1 MTDSSI
7 DAHDKQ
13 EHCAGCHAVI
23 PARAPGGQ
31 CPICLLRLAS
41 GSIPALGESEWD
53 DQLLDSVQ
61 VRKFGDY
68 DLRAEIARGG
78 MGVVYRAWQRSA
90 QREVALKMIVAGQLA
105 TPATVARFQNEAAAA
120 ARLAHPHIVPVYEF
134 GEIETQH
141 FFSMRYIAGG
151 RNIATWA
158 RALPAEERLPTI
170 ARTMSA
176 VARAVAFAHERG
188 VLHRDLKPSNV
199 LIDDDDQPQI
209 TDFGLAKLLDDDDAV
224 GLTLSS
230 AILGSPSYMAPEQA
244 EPRGHSIT
252 TATDVYGLGAILY
265 ELLSGRPPFQ
275 GATPLAVVRQVVE
288 TAPRP
293 LHGVPADLDTICRK
307 CLAKEPGARY
317 ASATELADELERFAR
332 GEPIIA
338 EPESTLALLARW
350 SRRHPATA
358 TLSGALLATFLAG
371 FLGVSW
377 QWRHAEQARRAVA
390 TANSQLA
397 RTVAHLEWRTLD
409 SLLDRD
415 YASRALAELAA
426 RLRADPR
433 NWQAASFAISLVE
446 QRPFAYPEGPA
457 ISVSSAGL
465 PPLSRLAPG
474 GRSFGF
480 LETPRRLR
488 LVAGDSSTDVFPPVE
503 SSADFADFAFSPD
516 GTLLAAGTVDGML
529 HVWQV
534 PQGKPLARIATAARP
549 LRGVRFSEDGTTVV
563 CHGGNLIAAAA
574 TLDLRQGRAE
584 WRNLLSDFP
593 LAGVRCSADGRRFLA
608 WGGKDQ
614 LRVHFWG
621 SPGSGEDFLLPLAAI
636 RAPALDAVGRRAAV
650 QTNTLEVQV
659 WDLLAHRLLSTI
671 TGPTLRFNHVAMS
684 PDGERVV
691 VGLHVGAARIY
702 SATTGLSTGERM
714 PQLYQT
720 SALDLDRSGTVLATG
735 SMDYHARL
743 WDANTGEPLGEPIPH
758 PGAVRALELSADAR
772 RLLACADE
780 SGGNGYILQLWHQNP
795 PPGPAIFGHSGHHD
809 FDSVRLSR
817 DGRYL
822 AASSELP
829 KPVFSLFDVATRRVL
844 LDRIPGP
851 AQNYAVEFSPDGR
864 SLYTITNRGTVR
876 AWSVPDGHPLWPD
889 VQLAAGNQPALLSP
903 DGRWIVSGGTD
914 GRLRFLDSA
923 NGKLV
928 RQFEYGALIKGIDFT
943 ADCRRVVCAG
953 MQSHAT
959 VWDTESGEKIAELKG
974 HTAGIIS
981 VVFSPDG
988 QRVVTA
994 SYDATA
1000 RLWDAVTG
1008 ATIGQPM
1015 PHTGTLS
1022 HAVFS
1027 PDGRRVATAS
1037 RDGTARLWDAVTG
1050 APLSEPMACP
1060 ANVLSVRFHPDR
1072 RRLLTHDQ
1080 QGFRLWDVETGEPVT
1095 LHCGIA
1101 TSGGIGFDSPSSR
1114 AQFSP
1119 DGGRLVLGV
1128 SQWEAMLWPVANPPT
1143 PVPAWLPDFFD
1154 VLATGAAEPTKH
1166 ADSQRSVRLL
1176 NFKARA
1182 RSFSDTDFYEA
1193 WLRRYFGLAE
1203 Q

>member
-7 DAHDKQ
+7 DAHDEQ
-13 EHCAGCHAVI
+13 EHCAVCHAVI

-41 GSIPALGESEWD
+41 GSIPGFGESDWD

-158 RALPAEERLPTI
+158 RALPADERLPTI

-199 LIDDDDQPQI
+199 LIDEDDQPQI

-288 TAPRP
+288 SAPRP
-293 LHGVPADLDTICRK
+293 LLDVPTDLDTICRK

-332 GEPIIA
+332 GEPIVA
-338 EPESTLALLARW
+338 EPESTLALLVRW
-350 SRRHPATA
+350 SRRHPVTA
-358 TLSGALLATFLAG
+358 MLAAALLATLLAG

-377 QWRHAEQARRAVA
+377 QWRRAERARQAVA
-390 TANSQLA
+390 SANSQLA

-409 SLLDRD
+409 SLLERD
-415 YASRALAELAA
+415 YAGRALADLAA
-426 RLRADPR
+426 RLRADPH
-433 NWQAASFAISLVE
+433 NWQAASFALSLVE
-446 QRPFAYPEGPA
+446 QRPFARPVGPA
-457 ISVSSAGL
+457 ITVPSSGS
-465 PPLSRLAPG
+465 PPLSRLAPDG
-474 GRSFGF
+474 LSVGF

-488 LVAGDSSTDVFPPVE
+488 VVASASSDDVFPPLATAV
-503 SSADFADFAFSPD
+503 DFVDFAFSPD
-516 GTLLAAGTVDGML
+516 STLLAAGTVDGTI
-529 HVWQV
+529 HVWQL
-534 PQGKPLARIATAARP
+534 PSGKLLTRTATTAQP
-549 LRGVRFSEDGTTVV
+549 LRGVRFSEDGSHLV
-563 CHGGNLIAAAA
+563 CHGGNLLAVVSTA
-574 TLDLRQGRAE
+574 DLQQGHAE
-584 WRNLLSDFP
+584 PRLIQADFP
-593 LAGVRCSADGRRFLA
+593 LAEVRCSVDGGRFVA
-608 WGGKDQ
+608 WGGKEQ
-614 LRVHFWG
+614 PSVHFWG
-621 SPGSGEDFLLPLAAI
+621 APGSSEDFRLPIKGI
-636 RAPALDAVGRRAAV
+636 RAPALDAAGRRVAV

-659 WDLLAHRLLSTI
+659 WDLLERRQISTI
-671 TGPTLRFNHVAMS
+671 SAPTLRFNQVAIS
-684 PDGERVV
+684 PDGERVI
-691 VGLHVGAARIY
+691 VGLHVGAARIF
-702 SATTGLSTGERM
+702 SATTALPTGARM

-720 SALDLDRSGTVLATG
+720 SALVLDRSGTILAAG
-735 SMDYHARL
+735 AMDYHARL
-743 WDANTGEPLGEPIPH
+743 WDANTGEPLGEPIPQTG
-758 PGAVRALELSADAR
+758 PVRSLDLSADAR
-772 RLLACADE
+772 RLLVCADAP
-780 SGGNGYILQLWHQNP
+780 GGNGHVLQLWHQNP
-795 PPGPAIFGHSGHHD
+795 PLGPAIYSHLGHHD
-809 FDSVRLSR
+809 FDSIRMSR
-817 DGRYL
+817 DQRYL

-829 KPVFSLFDVATRRVL
+829 KPVFSLFDVATHRVL
-844 LDRIPGP
+844 LDRVPGP

-864 SLYTITNRGTVR
+864 SLYTITNRGLVR
-876 AWSVPDGHPLWPD
+876 AWSVPDGRKLWPD
-889 VQLAAGNQPALLSP
+889 LQLPAGNQPALLSP

-914 GRLRFLDSA
+914 GWLRFVDS
-923 NGKLV
+923 NSGQIV
-928 RQFEYGALIKGIDFT
+928 RQFAHGALIKGIGFT
-943 ADCRRVVCAG
+943 EDCRRVVCGGAEG
-953 MQSHAT
+953 RAT
-959 VWDTESGEKIAELKG
+959 VWDTESGEKIADLKG
-974 HTAGIIS
+974 HTNAIIS
-981 VVFSPDG
+981 TVFSPDG
-988 QRVVTA
+988 SRVLTA

-1000 RLWDAVTG
+1000 RLWDVATG
-1008 ATIGQPM
+1008 APLGQPM
-1015 PHTGTLS
+1015 PHSGELS
-1022 HAVFS
+1022 HGAFS
-1027 PDGRRVATAS
+1027 PDGRRVATAA
-1037 RDGTARLWDAVTG
+1037 RDGTARLWDATTG
-1050 APLSEPMACP
+1050 VPLSEPMSSP
-1060 ANVLSVRFHPDR
+1060 ATVVTVRFHPDG
-1072 RRLLTHDQ
+1072 RRLLCQDL

-1095 LHCGIA
+1095 LHCPIA

-1119 DGGRLVLGV
+1119 DGRQLVLGYT
-1128 SQWEAMLWPVANPPT
+1128 QWEVTLWPLTSPPV
-1143 PVPAWLPDFFD
+1143 PVPAWLPDFLD
-1154 VLATGAAEPTKH
+1154 VLATGAAEPQQREDT
-1166 ADSQRSVRLL
+1166 QRSVRLL
-1176 NFKARA
+1176 QFEKRARA
-1182 RSFSDTDFYEA
+1182 MGDTDFYET
-1193 WLRRYFGLAE
+1193 WLRRYFGLVE
-1203 Q
+1203 K